1 MNKIATIVAAG
12 LLAFAGVAGAAGG
25 PDLRLQPAPI
35 HRLDAESL
43 QRGARNFV
51 NYCLNCHSLKYLRY
65 ERLTDIGLT
74 EQQIQDNLIFGGQRL
89 ASPMTVAMTTAD
101 ARTWLGAAPPDL
113 TLEARIRG
121 TDWLYN
127 YLLSFYRDP
136 TTPTGWNNLVFPKVA
151 MPHVPWELT
160 GPTRLVTTTY
170 DNHERALAASI
181 GIKGLNKVEAGEGGK
196 WNVVTIGADPD
207 TPGTLSPSQYQAW
220 VADLVNFMDYAAEPT
235 KNKRISLGIM
245 VLLYLGALFTLVY
258 LLKRSIWKKV
268 H

>member
-12 LLAFAGVAGAAGG
+12 LLAFAGIAGAAGG
-25 PDLRLQPAPI
+25 PNLRLDPAPI

-51 NYCLNCHSLKYLRY
+51 NYCLNCHSMKYLRY

-74 EQQIQDNLIFGGQRL
+74 EQQIQDNLIFGDQRIS
-89 ASPMTVAMTTAD
+89 SPMIVAMTAAD

-113 TLEARIRG
+113 TLEVRIRG

-151 MPHVPWELT
+151 MPHVLWELS
-160 GPTRLVTTTY
+160 GPSRLVTTTF
-170 DNHERALAASI
+170 DNYQRALAASI
-181 GIKGLNKVEAGEGGK
+181 AVKGLNKLEAGEGGK
-196 WNVVTIGADPD
+196 WNVVTLGADPD
-207 TPGTLSPSQYQAW
+207 TPGTLSQAEYRAW
-220 VADLVNFMDYAAEPT
+220 VADLVNFMDYAAEPM
-235 KNKRISLGIM
+235 KNKRISLGFM
-245 VLLYLGALFTLVY
+245 VLLYLSALFTLVY
-258 LLKRSIWKKV
+258 LLKRSIWKRV